1 MRRLP
6 LRALVEAGALIAL
19 AAVLSTIKIWR
30 MPQGG
35 SVTAG
40 SMIPVLLIGLRWGAG
55 LGLPAGAAYGFV
67 RYLQG
72 GWFVHPVQW
81 LLDYPVAF
89 GALGL
94 AGVMRRRPLAGVALG
109 IGGRFMAHLAAGAV
123 FYASS
128 APPGQSPWVYSAIYN
143 GSYLLPE
150 LAVSLF
156 IALLLSQTEVLR
168 DPQRI

>member
-6 LRALVEAGALIAL
+6 LRAYVEAGALIAL
-19 AAVLSTIKIWR
+19 SAVLSMVKIFR

-35 SVTAG
+35 SITAA

-55 LGLPAGAAYGFV
+55 LGISGGFAYGIV
-67 RYLQG
+67 RHLMG

-81 LLDYPVAF
+81 LLDYPLAF

-94 AGVMRRRPLAGVALG
+94 SGLFRKHPLVGVTVG
-109 IGGRFMAHLAAGAV
+109 IGGRFLAHLAAGAV

-128 APPGQSPWVYSAIYN
+128 APPGQSPWVFSAIYN
-143 GSYLLPE
+143 ATYLLPE
-150 LAVSLF
+150 LAISIFV
-156 IALLLSQTEVLR
+156 AWLLSRTQVLR
-168 DPQRI
+168 TLKV